1 MNYTYMFVPCSF
13 EFGVRIFKFYLSAT
27 CMASASSACVFYL
40 HKVKYDC
47 AIRCFINELI
57 IFLSDDDRL
66 LRILENDII
75 IRHDCIWPHGLNFKL
90 QIDSL
95 LEISEFRK
103 SCNRYHWP
111 PQSDAVESAIELAN
125 LRTQLERLKQKEKEE
140 GESVFLLS
148 TNASTS
154 SGQSSP
160 RGSIA
165 ESDDAAF
172 QALPPSPTQPFD
184 DVQAGERPASPVSVM
199 SNATYTVDSLER
211 KSEEK
216 QGSKRPQRKIP
227 RMGMKGKENVR
238 ATKAN
243 TRNLQ
248 TEKAVANKVQPSS
261 EGKSP
266 QPVRKIGLLDYP
278 IDETLFLK
286 AKNEATPP
294 TGSTDGHED
303 DVTDHD
309 GVKADR
315 PTALPIK
322 SPKMQRK

>member
-1 MNYTYMFVPCSF
+1 
-13 EFGVRIFKFYLSAT
+13 
-27 CMASASSACVFYL
+27 
-40 HKVKYDC
+40 
-47 AIRCFINELI
+47 
-57 IFLSDDDRL
+57 
-66 LRILENDII
+66 
-75 IRHDCIWPHGLNFKL
+75 
-90 QIDSL
+90 
-95 LEISEFRK
+95 
-103 SCNRYHWP
+103 
-111 PQSDAVESAIELAN
+111 
-125 LRTQLERLKQKEKEE
+125 
-140 GESVFLLS
+140 
-148 TNASTS
+148 
-154 SGQSSP
+154 
-160 RGSIA
+160 
-165 ESDDAAF
+165 
-172 QALPPSPTQPFD
+172 
-184 DVQAGERPASPVSVM
+184 
-199 SNATYTVDSLER
+199 
-211 KSEEK
+211 
-216 QGSKRPQRKIP
+216 
-227 RMGMKGKENVR
+227 MKGKENVR

-243 TRNLQ
+243 ARNLQ